1 MSVLKE
7 LIEAIKNYQV
17 DNVKQIIIKSPY
29 SAQVSSEALLGD
41 AVEAIKDTKKYLCSK
56 RAVDSRK

>member
-17 DNVKQIIIKSPY
+17 DNVKQIIKSPY
-29 SAQVSSEALLGD
+29 SVQVSSEALLGD
-41 AVEAIKDTKKYLCSK
+41 AVEAIKDTKKSLCSK